1 MTHARPVRG
10 LVLVLGLTA
19 VILLVSGCSRGGEK
33 IALQAQGLKWNTT
46 NLQLKAKTRYTLSVA
61 NRDGTKH
68 NFTFKAAKA
77 NKDVDKNQTTK
88 LNFTAPGPG
97 TYQFYCKYHPAQMT
111 QTVTVS

>member
-46 NLQLKAKTRYTLSVA
+46 NLQLKAKTRYTLSE
-61 NRDGTKH
+61 
-68 NFTFKAAKA
+68 A